1 MAVRVPAKQGGAR
14 LPCVHSDEHTM
25 KRIFN
30 NPNPNPTSIFI
41 SSRYLCL
48 HPVSL
53 AAVSMLLG
61 HSAWAQSRDSA
72 VAPAGVELPGVTVS
86 ATGLGLSATEM
97 AAPVSVL
104 DGETWLQRRAATLG
118 DSLTGEPG
126 IHATHF
132 GAGASRPIIR
142 GMDGPRVGVLA
153 NGTELHD
160 ASTLSP
166 DHAVLTETLLAQRVE
181 VLRGPAALV
190 HGGAVGG
197 VVNIVDQK
205 IPAAR
210 PANGLQGEAEARWES
225 AARAKSAAMGLTA
238 GTGPLV
244 LRVEAAG
251 RNADDYRVGQ
261 GWQSEQGQRRVHG
274 SHSEGNTGSLGL
286 SWVGRDGYLGAAY
299 TRQRAQYGLPGHMHS
314 DCHPHGAHLHCGGH
328 GDSHSHGTHE
338 DHDDS
343 AHDEHAVPMVD
354 MHSHRWD
361 LRGEWHNPVAGIES
375 VRLKGSHTRYG
386 HGESESGQVATTF
399 SNRAHDWRVELQHA
413 PIAGWRGMVGM
424 GQGQRHF
431 SAEGEEAYVPA
442 TRTQKQGIFV
452 LEEYQVGVWRWQAA
466 LRHDRQRVRTV
477 TTATERT
484 HSATSASLG
493 TVWKLA
499 AGWQASA
506 SFSHAARM
514 PSAEELFANGLHMAT
529 NSWEVGNA
537 QLQKETSNAWDVGLR
552 KLSGNTTWS
561 ANLYH
566 HRVNGYIYGRTVDED
581 HGFQLQHYTQANA
594 RFTGAEGQVRQRIN
608 RFVGVSVL
616 GDVVRAKLASGA
628 HLPRIPA
635 ARVGLRVDGSW
646 QGWEAMA
653 EWMQVAAQ
661 HRTAAFESRSG
672 GYGMLNLAVSYR
684 FVGSPLQLLIKAEN
698 LTDRLAYAHTSAI
711 KRAAPLKG
719 RNLSVGMRA
728 EF

>member
-1 MAVRVPAKQGGAR
+1 MRPY
-14 LPCVHSDEHTM
+14 SDEHTM
-25 KRIFN
+25 KRI
-30 NPNPNPTSIFI
+30 
-41 SSRYLCL
+41 SSSNFHRHLRV

-53 AAVSMLLG
+53 AALSMLLG
-61 HSAWAQSRDSA
+61 HSAWAQGTDRA
-72 VAPAGVELPGVTVS
+72 ATPAGVELPSVTVS
-86 ATGLGLSATEM
+86 ATGLGLAASEM

-104 DGETWLQRRAATLG
+104 DGEAWLQRRAATLG

-166 DHAVLTETLLAQRVE
+166 DHAVVTESLLTERVE

-205 IPAAR
+205 IPTAR
-210 PANGLQGEAEARWES
+210 PDKGWQGEAEARWES
-225 AARAKSAAMGLTA
+225 AAHAKSAAMGLTA

-251 RNADDYRVGQ
+251 RDAGDYRVGR
-261 GWQSEQGQRRVHG
+261 GWQAEQGRRSVRG
-274 SHSEGNTGSLGL
+274 SHSEGNTGSVGL
-286 SWVGRDGYLGAAY
+286 SWVGRDGYVGAAY
-299 TRQRAQYGLPGHMHS
+299 TRQQAQYGLPGHIHS

-328 GDSHSHGTHE
+328 GHSH
-338 DHDDS
+338 
-343 AHDEHAVPMVD
+343 AHDEHEHEDEHAEHPVPQVD
-354 MHSHRWD
+354 MRSHRWD
-361 LRGEWHNPVAGIES
+361 LRGEWRNPWAGIEAL
-375 VRLKGSHTRYG
+375 RLKGSHTRYG
-386 HGESESGQVATTF
+386 HDELEEAQVATTF
-399 SNRAHDWRVELQHA
+399 SNRAHDLRLEAQHA
-413 PIAGWRGMVGM
+413 PIAGWRGVVGVSH
-424 GQGQRHF
+424 GQRHF
-431 SAEGEEAYVPA
+431 SAQGEEAYVPA
-442 TRTQKQGIFV
+442 TRTQKQGVFA
-452 LEEYQVGVWRWQAA
+452 LEEYQIGDWRWQAA
-466 LRHDRQRVRTV
+466 VRHDRQRVRTLHN
-477 TTATERT
+477 AAERA
-484 HSATSASLG
+484 HHANSASLG
-493 TVWKLA
+493 ALWKMA
-499 AGWQASA
+499 PGWQASA

-537 QLQKETSNAWDVGLR
+537 ALQKETSNAWDVGLR
-552 KLSGNTTWS
+552 KLAGNTTWS

-653 EWMQVAAQ
+653 EWMQVTAQ
-661 HRTAAFESRSG
+661 HRTAAFESRTG
-672 GYGMLNLAVSYR
+672 GYGMLNLAASYR

-719 RNLSVGMRA
+719 RNLSVGVRA